1 MKFYIKTPDIIVQI
15 SHTYQP
21 VKRFH
26 IFLHKSPCIILNIV
40 IQFTYKQKRGQFKFD
55 FT

>member
-1 MKFYIKTPDIIVQI
+1 MKFYMNTLDIIVQI
-15 SHTYQP
+15 SQYHQP

-40 IQFTYKQKRGQFKFD
+40 I
-55 FT
+55 

>member
-1 MKFYIKTPDIIVQI
+1 MKFYDKTPDIIVQFSQ
-15 SHTYQP
+15 SHQL
-21 VKRFH
+21 VKRLH
-26 IFLHKSPCIILNIV
+26 MFLHQIPCTILNIV